1 MGERVPFISVQ
12 RKCLNVRQKSI
23 SSMSVLQSNF
33 YPEGKMNTL
42 LFKMICRISVTPEN
56 FKILLSW
63 TIYYES
69 HKGMLRVYYK
79 AK

>member
-1 MGERVPFISVQ
+1 
-12 RKCLNVRQKSI
+12 
-23 SSMSVLQSNF
+23 MSVLQSNF